1 MSIPRIAKAMN
12 NIDDDLISGAIEYEN
27 KRSKKSNWLKWGA
40 MAACLCLIVVGAFVA
55 PGLIG
60 EQNMEQPL
68 GQGFFNATVIAIED
82 ETVTVECTESLQ
94 GEISVGSKVQISTNT
109 VSSEAVPKLEV
120 GDNVRVL
127 YIGKTTEGNTVV
139 LKDTI
144 SIFLLDDKGEPIVQP
159 VDGEC
164 LELPDIEPTE

>member
-1 MSIPRIAKAMN
+1 MSIPRIAKAMD

-27 KRSKKSNWLKWGA
+27 KRAKKNNWLKWGA
-40 MAACLCLIVVGAFVA
+40 MAACLCLIVIGAFVA

-60 EQNMEQPL
+60 DQNVEQPL
-68 GQGFFNATVIAIED
+68 GQGFFNATVIEIEN
-82 ETVTVECTESLQ
+82 ETVIVECIESMQ

-109 VSSEAVPKLEV
+109 VSSETVPELEV
-120 GDNVRVL
+120 GDNIRVL

-144 SIFLLDDKGEPIVQP
+144 SIFLLDEKGEPIVQP
-159 VDGEC
+159 
-164 LELPDIEPTE
+164 TE

>member
-1 MSIPRIAKAMN
+1 MSIPKMAKAMD

-27 KRSKKSNWLKWGA
+27 KRAKKNNWLKWGA
-40 MAACLCLIVVGAFVA
+40 MAACLCLIVIGAFVA

-60 EQNMEQPL
+60 DQNVEQPL
-68 GQGFFNATVIAIED
+68 GQGFFNATVIEIEN
-82 ETVTVECTESLQ
+82 ETVIVECIESMQ

-120 GDNVRVL
+120 GDNIRVL

-144 SIFLLDDKGEPIVQP
+144 SIFLLDEKGEPIVQP
-159 VDGEC
+159 
-164 LELPDIEPTE
+164 TE